1 MSTREEATGEAG
13 AGAEHAQDVV
23 TKLRQAMEVWLGDG
37 VTDDEAFALLT
48 VINDKGLTVKEVGEE

>member
-13 AGAEHAQDVV
+13 PGAEHAQDVV